1 MRDQDRTREQLIQEL
16 AGMRQRISQLEGVA
30 AAWHKA
36 QLYEQAR
43 QEIAERARAEEQ
55 LRDTSELL
63 EKIFATTHLLIAYMD
78 ADFNFIRVNRA
89 YAEADDRGPEF
100 FVGKNHF
107 DLYPNEENEA
117 IFRRVVETGKPASF
131 RTKPF
136 EYEEHPERGVT
147 YWDWD
152 LVPVKDASGRV
163 DEVVLG
169 LVNVTER
176 VKTEEELRKH
186 RAHLEEL
193 VKERTAELTRAN
205 EQLRREIAERK
216 RAEEALRRAHDELEA
231 KVQERTAEL
240 SRLNEALQAEIAQR
254 KQTEETLR
262 GERDFAQAVIET
274 AQAIVLVLDT
284 EGRIVHFNPYMEEI
298 SGYQLQKVHGKDWF
312 STFLPERD
320 RDWVR
325 ALFLQAVGDIQ
336 TRGNVNPIVTKGG
349 REREIEWY
357 DKTLKDADGK
367 TVGLLAI
374 GQDIT
379 ERKQAQEALQKMRD
393 ELGQLVSERTR
404 ELQTLYDVT
413 AVATESL
420 DLRVT
425 LERSLE
431 RVLEALPCHA
441 GAIHVLDRTAEVLR
455 LAVHQGL
462 PPSLLAQLDTLL
474 ADDDVMGSML
484 EHGQPVV
491 MSDLATHPL
500 VGHSAAA
507 NDLHMYVAAPMRAR
521 GMTLGVLHAFGEA
534 GQECNVEDVALLT
547 SVADHVGIAVD
558 NAWLQKRAEQ
568 AAALEERQRL
578 ARELHDSVTQSVF
591 SLTLFAEAAREL
603 AGCGKTDRIAQTLDE
618 IDAIARQ
625 ALKETRLMIYQMRPP
640 ALEQEGI
647 VGALRRRLD
656 VVEGRLG
663 IEARVLTDTLVELPA
678 AVEEELYHI
687 AQEALNNAL
696 RHAAATYVTVRIR
709 SEGEHLVLEVI
720 DNGWGF
726 DLNAVRD
733 RGGMGLRNMRERAER
748 LRGTLTILTKPDQGT
763 TIQAKVSL
771 AVQADPARANQ
782 YQ

>member
-1 MRDQDRTREQLIQEL
+1 
-16 AGMRQRISQLEGVA
+16 MRQRISQLEGVA

-413 AVATESL
+413 AVAT
-420 DLRVT
+420 
-425 LERSLE
+425 
-431 RVLEALPCHA
+431 
-441 GAIHVLDRTAEVLR
+441 
-455 LAVHQGL
+455 
-462 PPSLLAQLDTLL
+462 
-474 ADDDVMGSML
+474 
-484 EHGQPVV
+484 GQPVV

-696 RHAAATYVTVRIR
+696 RHAAATSVTVRIR

-771 AVQADPARANQ
+771 AAQADPARANQ